1 MHMAAIVTATAV
13 VTGALITFMLN
24 FITAER
30 RIMRIPPRWYGTEDA
45 DFRRATGVL
54 LGPAILRGNHVE
66 ILVNGDAIF
75 PPMLSAINAARASI
89 TFETFIYWSGSI
101 GEQFAAALIAAAT
114 RGVAVHVLL
123 DWLGSRRIDSTLI
136 ARLRAAGI
144 EVRIYHPLAWYHLG
158 RINNRTHRKLLIVDG
173 AVGFTG
179 GVGIANQWLGNAAT
193 AAEWRDSHFAV
204 RGPVVAQMQ
213 AVFLDNWIKATGEVL
228 HGDNYFPELNPA
240 GDMDAQM
247 FGSSPAGGSD
257 SMHLLVLLAITAA
270 RRRIDI
276 TNPYFVPDD
285 LTVMALLKARQRNV
299 IVRILVPGAH
309 SDAPLVRHAS
319 RAHWSRLLKAGVEI
333 YEFQPTMI
341 HCKSM
346 VIDDTWLS
354 VGSANF
360 DNRSF
365 RLNDEANLNIFSD
378 ALARQ
383 QTELFELDL
392 TRSRRL
398 VQRRWARRPG
408 INRAVEWLADRLRSQ
423 L

>member
-1 MHMAAIVTATAV
+1 MHVAAIVATTAIITS
-13 VTGALITFMLN
+13 ALITIALN
-24 FITAER
+24 FMTAER
-30 RIMRIPPRWYGTEDA
+30 RIMRTPPRWYGTGDA

-54 LGPAILRGNHVE
+54 LGPSILPGNRVD

-75 PPMLSAINAARASI
+75 PPMLSAINSAQRSI

-101 GEQFAAALIAAAT
+101 GEEFAAAFIAAAT

-123 DWLGSRRIDSTLI
+123 DWLGSRRIEPALI
-136 ARLRAAGI
+136 ARLRAARI
-144 EVRIYHPLAWYHLG
+144 EVRIYHPLSWYHLG
-158 RINNRTHRKLLIVDG
+158 RINNRTHRKLLIDDG
-173 AVGFTG
+173 TVGFTG
-179 GVGIANQWLGNAAT
+179 GVGIANQWLGNATT
-193 AAEWRDSHFAV
+193 AAQWRDTHFAV

-228 HGDNYFPELNPA
+228 HGDNYFPALSPA

-270 RRRIDI
+270 RSRIDI

-285 LTVMALLKARQRNV
+285 LTIKALVKARQRNV
-299 IVRILVPGAH
+299 VVRVLTPGSH
-309 SDAPLVRHAS
+309 NDAPLVRHAS

-333 YEFQPTMI
+333 YEFLPTMI
-341 HCKSM
+341 HCKTM

-360 DNRSF
+360 DARSF
-365 RLNDEANLNIFSD
+365 RLNDEANLNIFSRT
-378 ALARQ
+378 LARK
-383 QTELFELDL
+383 QTKLFELDL
-392 TRSRRL
+392 VRSRRL
-398 VQRRWARRPG
+398 VRRRWGRRPN
-408 INRAVEWLADRLRSQ
+408 INRAMEWLADQLRSQ